1 MNHSGAALQGQ
12 HDPTDPSLQYQGVNL
27 GWLLTEEQR
36 PLALGLLAA
45 GLGGW
50 GGPMPPE
57 KPLENF
63 RDLPTSGEGERFQRE
78 VLTSTH
84 CCLLP

>member
-12 HDPTDPSLQYQGVNL
+12 HDPADPSLQYQGVNL
-27 GWLLTEEQR
+27 WRLLTEEQR

-45 GLGGW
+45 GLGG

-63 RDLPTSGEGERFQRE
+63 LYLPTSGEEERFQRE

-84 CCLLP
+84 SCLLP